1 LLANPTTSAVYLSH
15 GLYPTLTQPSAVEAQ
30 SANKSLGKKVPMFL
44 ILAIVLV
51 ILWIGGFTVMHVSS
65 LFIHLLLLFA
75 IISVIM
81 HFVTGR
87 RSA

>member
-1 LLANPTTSAVYLSH
+1 
-15 GLYPTLTQPSAVEAQ
+15 
-30 SANKSLGKKVPMFL
+30 MFL

-81 HFVTGR
+81 HFVVGR
-87 RSA
+87 RSV

>member
-1 LLANPTTSAVYLSH
+1 
-15 GLYPTLTQPSAVEAQ
+15 
-30 SANKSLGKKVPMFL
+30 MFL

-51 ILWIGGFTVMHVSS
+51 ILWIGGFTIMHVSS

-87 RSA
+87 RSV